1 MIERYR
7 RWFQYEQDAHAKVL
21 ASLETVHEDR
31 RGEDF
36 QRAVDLC
43 AHIMAARR
51 LWLHRFGILDQG
63 EPDLFPRGVDP
74 ASLPALM
81 EQTHALWSEY
91 LENATDDGI
100 ARTFDYT
107 AVDGQRFRSVIEDI
121 LTQLFG
127 HSLYHRGQ
135 IASLVARCGG
145 EPAVTDFV
153 YHTREPIQ
161 PVPRSDGAPG

>member
-21 ASLETVHEDR
+21 ASLETVPKAG
-31 RGEDF
+31 RGRDF

-63 EPDLFPRGVDP
+63 PPDLFPRGVDP

-81 EQTHALWSEY
+81 EQTHALWAGY
-91 LENATDDGI
+91 LDNASDEQI

-107 AVDGQRFRSVIEDI
+107 AIDGQRFHSLIEDI

-127 HSLYHRGQ
+127 HSIYHRGQ
-135 IASLVARCGG
+135 IAFLVARCGG
-145 EPAVTDFV
+145 EPPVTDFV
-153 YHTREPIQ
+153 
-161 PVPRSDGAPG
+161 

>member
-7 RWFQYEQDAHAKVL
+7 RWFEYEKDAHAKVL
-21 ASLETVHEDR
+21 ASIESVPEGG

-51 LWLHRFGILDQG
+51 LWLYRFGILDHSP
-63 EPDLFPRGVDP
+63 PDLFARGVDP

-81 EQTHALWSEY
+81 AETHALWSQY
-91 LENATDDGI
+91 LDNASNERI

-107 AVDGQRFRSVIEDI
+107 AIDGERFRSVIEDI

-135 IASLVARCGG
+135 IASLIARCGG
-145 EPAVTDFV
+145 TPAVTDFV
-153 YHTREPIQ
+153 YHTREPI
-161 PVPRSDGAPG
+161 